1 MLILGIES
9 ATAQVGC
16 AVGGHEGVLASA
28 HSSRAR
34 RHAESLTPS
43 IEFVCRQARI
53 ELSELGAVAVDTGPG
68 LFTGLRVGV
77 ATAKAVAQ
85 ALRVPVIPI
94 SSLDLLAY
102 PTRFTDRLI
111 AAVIDA
117 RRGELFSALYRS
129 VPGGVQRITE
139 PRVSTPDDLRAELQ
153 AQRGDLLLVG
163 DGAVR
168 YRDAFRSLGRAEVVT
183 HGLTAPVGAGP
194 RPAGPPPGPAGGVGP
209 AVGRHADLPAQA
221 RRRDQLGHPRR
232 RGGAAVGTG
241 RTIGAG
247 LMAAT
252 TRPDPGSDAVT
263 RTAAV
268 VITPMRRR
276 HLRQVLRI
284 DQQVYP
290 RPWSLGLYLGEL
302 STTDGRSYLVARRG
316 TEVVGYAGLMVIAG
330 DAHVTTVAVAPV
342 HQHQGLA
349 TRLLLVL
356 AREASPSAP
365 SG

>member
-1 MLILGIES
+1 VLILGIES

-28 HSSRAR
+28 HSSRSR

-53 ELSELGAVAVDTGPG
+53 ELAELGAVAVDVGPG

-102 PTRFTDRLI
+102 PIRFTDRLI

-153 AQRGDLLLVG
+153 AQSGDLLLVG

-168 YRDAFRSLGRAEVVT
+168 YRDDFRSLVRAEVVT
-183 HGLTAPVGAGP
+183 HGLTAPSARDLVLLAHHQALREEWVQPWDVTPTYLRKPDAEISWATRDGVAGP
-194 RPAGPPPGPAGGVGP
+194 RSGP
-209 AVGRHADLPAQA
+209 
-221 RRRDQLGHPRR
+221 
-232 RGGAAVGTG
+232 
-241 RTIGAG
+241 
-247 LMAAT
+247 
-252 TRPDPGSDAVT
+252 
-263 RTAAV
+263 
-268 VITPMRRR
+268 
-276 HLRQVLRI
+276 
-284 DQQVYP
+284 
-290 RPWSLGLYLGEL
+290 
-302 STTDGRSYLVARRG
+302 DGRSG
-316 TEVVGYAGLMVIAG
+316 PG
-330 DAHVTTVAVAPV
+330 
-342 HQHQGLA
+342 
-349 TRLLLVL
+349 
-356 AREASPSAP
+356 
-365 SG
+365 